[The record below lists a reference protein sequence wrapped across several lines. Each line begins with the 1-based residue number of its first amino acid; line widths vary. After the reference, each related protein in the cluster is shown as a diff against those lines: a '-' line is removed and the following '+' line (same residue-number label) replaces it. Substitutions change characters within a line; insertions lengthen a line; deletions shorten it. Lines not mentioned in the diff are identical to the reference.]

1 MGYIG
6 KNLRY
11 LRQQAK
17 LSQQNLARELGLNRG
32 NIASYEK
39 GGSEPN
45 TANLLKITRFFGVD
59 VVDFVEQDLSE
70 TNSNIVALKKND
82 SPQALEQL
90 LTKPSL
96 PELLE
101 ESRDHTRQEADSDL
115 SKTATEVL
123 AERTLALETIIKGME
138 QYYKM
143 VKEKKDPKEI
153 LDPEL
158 NHDYLRLL
166 GLSQEL
172 LDINRQ
178 LVRSL
183 LVHAREKTLS

>member
-17 LSQQNLARELGLNRG
+17 LSQQNLAGELGLNRG

-45 TANLLKITRFFGVD
+45 TANLLKITRFFEVD
-59 VVDFVEQDLSE
+59 VVDFVEQDLSQ
-70 TNSNIVALKKND
+70 VND
-82 SPQALEQL
+82 SNTVVMNDAPQPLEKIM
-90 LTKPSL
+90 TKPSL
-96 PELLE
+96 PELLA
-101 ESRDHTRQEADSDL
+101 ESRDQNRHHDSEV
-115 SKTATEVL
+115 SKTGTEVL
-123 AERTLALETIIKGME
+123 AERTLALEIIIKGMD

-143 VKEKKDPKEI
+143 VKEKKNPKDI
-153 LDPEL
+153 LDSEL
-158 NHDYLRLL
+158 NHDYQRLL
-166 GLSQEL
+166 SLSQEL

-183 LVHAREKTLS
+183 LVQGRDKASS